1 MASFDERLSKRLSYI
16 LRHAPWVYELELDE
30 EGWAPLEQLIEGLN
44 AENAF
49 ASVGRSDIE
58 EIIRNSSKARFEIA
72 GDRIRAYY
80 GHSLP
85 GKITKHRAVPPEEL
99 YHGTVRRFI
108 PAIKSSG
115 LKPMSRQYVH
125 LSLDTEMAEVVGR
138 RRGND
143 LVILAVRARAAS
155 DAGIVFYQ
163 ESNGVWLADEV
174 PPEWIVFE

>member
-1 MASFDERLSKRLSYI
+1 MDFNERMSKRMSYI

-30 EGWAPLEQLIEGLN
+30 EGWTSLDQLIEGLRT
-44 AENAF
+44 ENGMEGI
-49 ASVGRSDIE
+49 GRGDIE
-58 EIIRNSSKARFEIA
+58 AMLASSSKARFEID

-85 GKITKHRAVPPEEL
+85 GRIVKRLAVPPEHL

-108 PAIKSSG
+108 PAIRESG

-125 LSLDTEMAEVVGR
+125 LSRDLDMANTVAR
-138 RRGND
+138 RRGSD
-143 LVILAVRARAAS
+143 IVILTIAAGAAS
-155 DAGIVFYQ
+155 EAGVRFYE

-174 PPEWIVFE
+174 PPEWIGE